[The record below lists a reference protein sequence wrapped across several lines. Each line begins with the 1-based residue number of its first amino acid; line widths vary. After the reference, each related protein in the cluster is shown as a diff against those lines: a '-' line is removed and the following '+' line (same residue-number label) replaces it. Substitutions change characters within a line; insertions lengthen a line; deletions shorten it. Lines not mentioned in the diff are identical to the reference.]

1 MPKYKCVAAPKIVE
15 IDSNRG
21 YDSAAKSFADLINA
35 EAVDGWKFYAMENLA
50 IVRKPGCLNG
60 LAWYVLGSEGKYCKC
75 EYADICKRIVCAIW

>member
-50 IVRKPGCLNG
+50 IVRKPGCLMA
-60 LAWYVLGSEGKYCKC
+60 LLGMFLGQKEN
-75 EYADICKRIVCAIW
+75 IVNVNMLIFVKE